1 MPSPYSD
8 YTPIVE
14 IPEFDLTRIN
24 MTTNNNLNI
33 QSNEFIFINNH
44 TSSNQFNNYIR
55 VKLLI
60 NNQEVYHTIINNTF

>member
-24 MTTNNNLNI
+24 MTTNNLNI

-44 TSSNQFNNYIR
+44 TSSNQFINYIR

-60 NNQEVYHTIINNTF
+60 NNQEVYHIIINNTL

>member
-44 TSSNQFNNYIR
+44 TSSNQFINYIR

-60 NNQEVYHTIINNTF
+60 NNQEVYHIIINNTF

>member
-33 QSNEFIFINNH
+33 QSDQFIFINNH